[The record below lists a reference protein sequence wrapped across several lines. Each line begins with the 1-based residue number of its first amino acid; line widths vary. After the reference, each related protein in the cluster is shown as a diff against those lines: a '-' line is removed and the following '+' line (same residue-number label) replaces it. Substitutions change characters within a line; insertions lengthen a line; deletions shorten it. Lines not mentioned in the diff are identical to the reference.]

1 MDQLVKKEGYS
12 EDMPDSEDLTEGLTD
27 RELADQGVLEVIWMW
42 RSDSAS
48 DFEESPTE
56 VEFLEFEQDAAERG
70 LQQQEEG
77 LGLDPSMRF
86 VSESRQIVRRLFE
99 AGYVTIDRRQ
109 AASKSDRRST
119 RRRRKGPFE
128 QEFGDLF

>member
-56 VEFLEFEQDAAERG
+56 AEFLEYSQASTERAVR
-70 LQQQEEG
+70 QQEEG
-77 LGLDPSMRF
+77 IDDPSMRF
-86 VSESRQIVRRLFE
+86 ASESRQIVRRLFE

-109 AASKSDRRST
+109 AAPKSDRRST
-119 RRRRKGPFE
+119 RRRRKGSFE

>member
-56 VEFLEFEQDAAERG
+56 VEFLEFEQDAAERA

-77 LGLDPSMRF
+77 LGIDPSMRF
-86 VSESRQIVRRLFE
+86 ASESRQIVRRLFE

-109 AASKSDRRST
+109 AAPKSDRRST
-119 RRRRKGPFE
+119 RRSRKGSFE